1 MNRRQFVGGL
11 AAAAWAAPGMPLI
24 NGGRLRTHIEELSV
38 FGRPQGGTFTDG
50 VSRVAYSDADVA
62 GRAYV
67 MEDGR
72 ITSSGPARQ
81 LLEDRDLV
89 ETAYLGRRR
98 PSRDK

>member
-67 MEDGR
+67 RKNYRWDVILAKYERMF
-72 ITSSGPARQ
+72 ARLRQ
-81 LLEDRDLV
+81 SQPV
-89 ETAYLGRRR
+89 RR
-98 PSRDK
+98 